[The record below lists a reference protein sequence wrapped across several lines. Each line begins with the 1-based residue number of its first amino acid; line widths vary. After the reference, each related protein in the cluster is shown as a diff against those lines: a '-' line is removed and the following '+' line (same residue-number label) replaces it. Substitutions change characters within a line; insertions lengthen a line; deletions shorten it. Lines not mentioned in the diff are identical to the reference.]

1 MKRILIPTDFS
12 EQAENALKVA
22 AQMAK
27 KNGSE
32 IYVLNSLELPL
43 HLSNSGSTW
52 IHARIIIFYKTC

>member
-32 IYVLNSLELPL
+32 IYVLNSLELP
-43 HLSNSGSTW
+43 SNL
-52 IHARIIIFYKTC
+52 